1 MSNFTVVVAPVAAEK
16 IAQYGNYIAEQS
28 GSVEVAQR
36 WVDRVYDA
44 IETLE
49 VFPRRFALAEEDAHR
64 SYEIRRLIFGNY
76 LALYTID
83 DVRKTVKVVGFRH
96 GARLP
101 RPDELPP
108 DAG

>member
-1 MSNFTVVVAPVAAEK
+1 MSDYTVVVAPVAAET
-16 IAQYGNYIAEQS
+16 IGECGRYIAEKS
-28 GSVEVAQR
+28 GSVEIAER

-44 IETLE
+44 IETLD
-49 VFPRRFALAEEDAHR
+49 VSPRRFELAEEDAHR

-83 DVRKTVKVVGFRH
+83 DGRKTVKVVGFRH

-101 RPDELPP
+101 QPDELPK
-108 DAG
+108 DAS